1 VQPVVGAVIAAAGLG
16 SRLGHGLPKCMV
28 EVEGTP
34 ILSRLVDAV
43 SVHVDRIHVVVGYR
57 EELVADYCAIHHRD
71 VVLVRNPD
79 FRTTTTGHS
88 YLLGARGLGE
98 RALFMDGDIL
108 VRPEQLAGIL
118 SASTE
123 HETVVGIT
131 RATTDDGVT
140 VELTGPAEN
149 PSVVGFTRR
158 GGDPYE
164 WANVMVAP
172 PSAIG
177 DGEGYVFEALA
188 TQLPLAAAYI
198 EMAEVD
204 TDADL
209 DRATAFVRDWR

>member
-1 VQPVVGAVIAAAGLG
+1 MQPVVGAVIAAAGLG

-34 ILSRLVDAV
+34 ILTRIIEAV
-43 SVHVDRIHVVVGYR
+43 SAHVDRIHVVVGYR

-79 FRTTTTGHS
+79 FRATTTGHS

-98 RALFMDGDIL
+98 RALFLDGDIL

-118 SASTE
+118 RAGTE

-140 VELTGPAEN
+140 VELTGPPET
-149 PSVVGFTRR
+149 PSVVGFARR
-158 GGDPYE
+158 GGHDYE
-164 WANVMVAP
+164 WANVMVGP

-177 DGEGYVFEALA
+177 DGDGYVFEALA